1 MNTNLSLNNFK
12 FFTFSAFGSAKCHV
26 LINIVHLEEYS
37 IIISPLF
44 SQVFLLTVL
53 FGLWHG
59 LVLLPVIL
67 SILGPLDSVPTS
79 PSPVLSASS
88 VITSASSNHSTFT
101 QGHDNPN
108 FTAGNI
114 FSLLS
119 LKFATLFITGK
130 DYEFFYIRHF

>member
-1 MNTNLSLNNFK
+1 MSLLK
-12 FFTFSAFGSAKCHV
+12 K
-26 LINIVHLEEYS
+26 NIVHLEEFS
-37 IIISPLF
+37 IIV

-67 SILGPLDSVPTS
+67 SVLGPLDSVPAS
-79 PSPVLSASS
+79 ASPVLSASS
-88 VITSASSNHSTFT
+88 VMTSASSNHSTFT

-114 FSLLS
+114 F
-119 LKFATLFITGK
+119 
-130 DYEFFYIRHF
+130 YFFQV